1 MTVTSLGSAAEEIR
15 SRCNIVD
22 VVSPLV
28 SIKRAGSNYK
38 GCCPFHKEKTPSFV
52 VSEKKQIFTCFG
64 CGKSGDVITFIREY
78 YNLSF
83 PDAVR
88 RLAAHYG
95 IEIDDAYDRQTK
107 KKEVYY
113 DVNKSAARFF
123 FDAFTKRA
131 NPGYDYMKGR
141 GIQPETVKRFG
152 IGYADEG
159 WQTLSD
165 YLKSQGK
172 QEEILVEL
180 GLSSKSSKDGRL
192 YDKFRG
198 RVMFPIINTMGKVIG
213 FGGRTII
220 GDAAKYLNSQESYVF
235 EKKRNLY
242 GLNLSKEEIQ
252 SAGYAILVEGY
263 MDVIGLYQGGVR
275 NVCAAL
281 GTALTPEQAAL
292 LKRYTKKAV
301 LCLDS
306 DAAGIKAAIRGCDV
320 LREAGLDVR
329 VMHVDDGKDPD
340 EYIKKHGADEFRA
353 LLEKTAQTD
362 VDFKIGLIRRKYDP
376 NDLTQALQFLRAC
389 ADVLRKLS
397 PVEADLYVPKVAK
410 MGGISEGALRREIET
425 PSKNVPVSPPPR
437 RNAEEDAQT
446 RESSPAPGPDESL
459 VMLERM
465 LIKLC
470 MQRGDLWPE
479 MKGYEE
485 AFVTAQGYR
494 ISEVLGELYRENTDF
509 DPKAVRERLE
519 DEALVYFD
527 RIQEEV
533 LTGDEDEAFRD
544 CVDKLDRRRA
554 EKRIKQIIDILEMAE
569 GEDES
574 VVTGLMRELADL
586 QKYIKQGERKKE

>member
-1 MTVTSLGSAAEEIR
+1 MAVTSLISAAEEIR

-28 SIKRAGSNYK
+28 PVKRAGSNYK

-64 CGKSGDVITFIREY
+64 CGRSGDVITFIREY

-83 PDAVR
+83 PEAVH
-88 RLAAHYG
+88 RLANQYG
-95 IEIDDAYDRQTK
+95 IQIDDAYERGNEK
-107 KKEVYY
+107 KAVYY
-113 DVNKSAARFF
+113 AINKTAARFF
-123 FDAFTKRA
+123 FDAFTQRA
-131 NPGYDYMKGR
+131 NPGYDYMRGR
-141 GIQPETVKRFG
+141 GIQPETIAKFG

-165 YLKSQGK
+165 YLVAQKTEVDK
-172 QEEILVEL
+172 ILEL

-192 YDKFRG
+192 YDKFRS
-198 RVMFPIINTMGKVIG
+198 RVMFPIFNTMGKVIG
-213 FGGRTII
+213 FGGRTIA
-220 GDAAKYLNSQESYVF
+220 GDPAKYLNSQESRIF

-242 GLNLSKEEIQ
+242 GLNFTKEEIS

-292 LKRYTKKAV
+292 LKRYTKKVV

-353 LLEKTAQTD
+353 LLDKTAETD
-362 VDFKIGLIRRKYDP
+362 VDFKIGLIGKKYDV
-376 NDLTQALQFLRAC
+376 NDFGQRIYFLRA
-389 ADVLRKLS
+389 AAKVLRTLS
-397 PVEADLYVPKVAK
+397 PVEQDLYTQKVAK
-410 MGGISEGALRREIET
+410 MSGVSEGALRREIES
-425 PSKNVPVSPPPR
+425 PSAQTAQPPPR
-437 RNAEEDAQT
+437 ETEPDAQKK
-446 RESSPAPGPDESL
+446 EKPADTATEARGS

-470 MQRGDLWPE
+470 MQRSDLWPE
-479 MKGYEE
+479 LKGYDE
-485 AFVTAQGYR
+485 AFVSMEGFR
-494 ISEVLGELYRENTDF
+494 IAEVLGELYRENTDF
-509 DPKAVRERLE
+509 DVKAVRERL
-519 DEALVYFD
+519 DEAALAYFD
-527 RIQEEV
+527 LIMEEV
-533 LTGDEDEAFRD
+533 VTGNEDEAFRD
-544 CVDKLDRRRA
+544 CLDKLDRKRA
-554 EKRIKQIIDILEMAE
+554 EKRIKEIIDIIAIADD
-569 GEDES
+569 EDEE
-574 VVTGLMRELADL
+574 VQNALMRELADL
-586 QKYIKQGERKKE
+586 QRTYRK

>member
-1 MTVTSLGSAAEEIR
+1 MAVTSLISAAEEIR

-28 SIKRAGSNYK
+28 TVKRAGSNYK

-64 CGKSGDVITFIREY
+64 CGKSGDVIKFIQEY

-88 RLAAHYG
+88 RLAQQYG
-95 IEIDDAYDRQTK
+95 IEIDDAYERQSK
-107 KKEVYY
+107 KKAVYY
-113 DVNKSAARFF
+113 EVNRSAARFF

-131 NPGYDYMKGR
+131 NPGYDYMRRR
-141 GIQPETVKRFG
+141 GIQPETVKKFG

-165 YLKSQGK
+165 YLISQGTRA
-172 QEEILVEL
+172 ELLTEL

-192 YDKFRG
+192 YDKFRS
-198 RVMFPIINTMGKVIG
+198 RVMFPIFNTMGKVIG
-213 FGGRTII
+213 FGGRTLV
-220 GDAAKYLNSQESYVF
+220 DDPAKYLNSQESFVF

-242 GLNLSKEEIQ
+242 GLNLSKEEIS

-263 MDVIGLYQGGVR
+263 MDVIGLFQGGVR

-292 LKRYTKKAV
+292 LKRYTKKVV

-320 LREAGLDVR
+320 LRDAGLDVR

-353 LLEKTAQTD
+353 LLDRTAVTD
-362 VDFKIGLIRRKYDP
+362 VDFKIGLIAQKYDI
-376 NDLTQALQFLRAC
+376 NDFDKRILFLKA
-389 ADVLRKLS
+389 AAKELKKLS
-397 PVEADLYVPKVAK
+397 PVEQDLYVQKVAK
-410 MGGISEGALRREIET
+410 MSGVSEGALQREIDSI
-425 PSKNVPVSPPPR
+425 PAYVPQAPPPR
-437 RNAEEDAQT
+437 ESESAGQEEKK
-446 RESSPAPGPDESL
+446 PAVDMTELRGR

-465 LIKLC
+465 LVKLC
-470 MQRGDLWPE
+470 MQRSDFWPRLKE
-479 MKGYEE
+479 YEE
-485 AFVTAQGYR
+485 AFVSPEGYR
-494 ISEVLGELYRENTDF
+494 ISEVLGELYRENNDF
-509 DPKAVRERLE
+509 DPKAVRERL
-519 DEALVYFD
+519 DETALAYFD

-533 LTGDEDEAFRD
+533 VTGDEEGAFKD
-544 CVDKLDRRRA
+544 CLDKLDRRRA
-554 EKRIKQIIDILEMAE
+554 EKRIKEIMDILSIAE
-569 GEDES
+569 EEDEEKLNA
-574 VVTGLMRELADL
+574 LMREQAEL
-586 QKYIKQGERKKE
+586 QKIYFR